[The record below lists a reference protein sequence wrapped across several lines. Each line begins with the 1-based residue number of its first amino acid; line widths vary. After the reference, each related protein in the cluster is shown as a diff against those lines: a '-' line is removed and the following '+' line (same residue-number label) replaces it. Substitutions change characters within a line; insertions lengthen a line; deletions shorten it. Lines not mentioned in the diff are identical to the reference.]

1 MMPFKPMSALRPLSK
16 VLAAA
21 LIVTLSSFALTA
33 EAGTRDAGGGTGIV
47 VNGRL
52 TVLDLVEAGVENAPY
67 FPNITPDAN
76 IVKILSDNLR
86 APDELRDEIILPLA
100 AKLTEIDQLVH
111 PAGFYMAA
119 ATSLYEFKLTSLK
132 LNNIDDTD
140 SAIGEPKT
148 QIAERKGSQ
157 IWINRESW
165 NQLDTANKVALMV
178 HEIVYAYQPAPTLPH
193 EVSTY
198 GGLFRGNETS
208 VEGGTEVDQILGTS
222 AKTRVLTGYFFKP
235 DWHKNWQK
243 RLDYDLK
250 YSDSAYT
257 FSNLYGFMVESV
269 SNKSR
274 VISFKVEKQDPENS
288 WNTDHV
294 GDLQPVFS
302 QLYLYGIRRVSHFGD
317 KQAPQYKDVE
327 LLLRADASAK
337 ELYNLCAKA
346 SRPSETVGTYS
357 SVFIFSA
364 RTGDR
369 QDEKFDYTVG
379 TKNVV
384 KDLSHVTLSDE
395 GNPSSGANSMAM
407 IVTSGKIDSC
417 AQALRKVQKEYMV
430 R

>member
-1 MMPFKPMSALRPLSK
+1 MKP
-16 VLAAA
+16 VLK
-21 LIVTLSSFALTA
+21 TLAPRALTNLLA
-33 EAGTRDAGGGTGIV
+33 VALMLTATLTAQAGTRDAGGGTGINI
-47 VNGRL
+47 NGRL
-52 TVLDLVEAGVENAPY
+52 TVLDLVEAGVENDPY
-67 FPNITPDAN
+67 LPNITPDAN
-76 IVKILSDNLR
+76 IVRILSENLR
-86 APDELRDEIILPLA
+86 APDELRDEIIMPLA
-100 AKLTEIDQLVH
+100 AKLTDIDQVVH

-165 NQLDTANKVALMV
+165 NALDTANKVALMV

-222 AKTRVLTGYFFKP
+222 AKTRVLTGFFFRS

-269 SNKSR
+269 GNKSR
-274 VISFKVEKQDPENS
+274 VVNFKVEKQDPENT

-294 GDLQPVFS
+294 GNLQPIFS
-302 QLYLYGIRRVSHFGD
+302 QLYVYGIRRIYRYGE
-317 KQAPQYKDVE
+317 KNTPQYNDVQ
-327 LLLRADASAK
+327 LTLRADASVK

-346 SRPSETVGTYS
+346 SRPAETVGTYS

-364 RTGDR
+364 QTGNR

-379 TKNVV
+379 TKNIA

-395 GNPSSGANSMAM
+395 GQPTSGANSVAM
-407 IVTSGKIDSC
+407 VVTSGKIDSC
-417 AQALRKVQKEYMV
+417 VQGLRKVQKEYMV